1 MHRQSGDDTAAVLI
15 SLAKLVNTALP
26 QVRASWVIWS
36 ALSAAPTTRGRA
48 MLLRDLRADPGRL
61 ISAPPDAS
69 IGVQRMIVELTS
81 RGVPDLRLPAC
92 SRCGRT
98 RLLPLRDGQGGRF
111 CAGCRSD
118 GSRLCATCG
127 QTKTSWRLVNGQVQC
142 SICFRGDPDNHV
154 ACRSCGQV
162 SWAAKCGADG
172 PLCSRCYRR
181 PESVCSRCDLPRPV
195 AALIEDEPLCLACYN
210 AIRTRPRRC
219 GMCGAAKLV
228 PYLRD
233 GAAVC
238 ADCAGAKR
246 YVRCRVC
253 DSDDRI
259 LHGARCAPCALP
271 DKVRSLITGPDGR
284 PHPQLLAVENYLL
297 NSPSNPNSRLEWV
310 TGGGGARIIRR
321 MAAGDLPVSLRT
333 VAELRVTAATAYV
346 AALLV
351 ESGAVPADDFS
362 RVRFEVWLSGLLQ
375 SIPDAHDRGIVQQ
388 YASWVVK
395 RRFAE
400 SVESTDPMQRVLRAR
415 HELIEIRKFL
425 AAIRDAGFTLGNIPQ
440 RMHDE
445 YVVRRGDP
453 AYQLVR
459 FLRWARTQH
468 LTRLR
473 SDYRPQLQRGPSIS
487 DDQRW
492 EWVRI
497 LLTRE
502 DISLGPRVVGLLT
515 LLFGVPVTRIV
526 TLRRSA
532 VTVDGER
539 VTVAFGADPVQL
551 PPRLAD
557 LLRRVLNV
565 PPRSPVA
572 EDKWVFRGLRPGAHL
587 ANVSVL
593 AALRLAGISVQQGR
607 LVALMNLSRDL
618 QPAVVADLIG
628 VTADTAARWSTHAG
642 GDWADYPQLRDSEN
656 SHPRRSAVP

>member
-1 MHRQSGDDTAAVLI
+1 
-15 SLAKLVNTALP
+15 
-26 QVRASWVIWS
+26 
-36 ALSAAPTTRGRA
+36 
-48 MLLRDLRADPGRL
+48 MLLRDLRADPDQL

-69 IGVQRMIVELTS
+69 IGVQRMIVELTR
-81 RGVPDLRLPAC
+81 RGVPALRLPAC
-92 SRCGRT
+92 SRCGRA

-111 CAGCRSD
+111 CAGCRTD
-118 GSRLCATCG
+118 GARLCGTCG
-127 QTKTSWRLVNGQVQC
+127 QTKTSWRIVAGQVQC
-142 SICFRGDPDNHV
+142 SICHRGDPTNHV
-154 ACRSCGQV
+154 ACRACGQV
-162 SWAAKCGADG
+162 TWVAKHGADG

-181 PESVCSRCDLPRPV
+181 PETPCSRCHLTSRV
-195 AALIEDEPLCLACYN
+195 AAIIEDQPLCMACYN
-210 AIRTRPRRC
+210 AIRTRPHRC
-219 GMCGAAKLV
+219 GMCGSAKLV

-233 GAAVC
+233 GVAVC
-238 ADCAGAKR
+238 ARCAGAKK

-253 DSDDRI
+253 DSDERR
-259 LHGARCAPCALP
+259 LHGARCAPCTLP

-297 NSPSNPNSRLEWV
+297 NSPTNPNSRLEWV

-321 MAAGDLPVSLRT
+321 MAAGDLPVSLRA

-351 ESGAVPADDFS
+351 ESGAVPADDFA
-362 RVRFEVWLSGLLQ
+362 RIRFEVWLAGLLQ

-395 RRFAE
+395 RRFADA
-400 SVESTDPMQRVLRAR
+400 VESTDPMQRVLRAR

-425 AAIRDAGFTLGNIPQ
+425 AATREAEYTLENIPQ
-440 RMHDE
+440 RLHDE
-445 YVVRRGDP
+445 YVVRRGDA

-473 SDYRPQLQRGPSIS
+473 SDYRVQLQRGPSIS

-492 EWVRI
+492 EWVRV

-515 LLFGVPVTRIV
+515 LLLGVPVTRIV

-532 VTVDGER
+532 VTIYEEK
-539 VTVAFGADPVQL
+539 VTIAFGPDPVQL

-557 LLRRVLNV
+557 LLRRVIEA

-572 EDKWVFRGLRPGAHL
+572 DDKWVFRGLRPGAHL
-587 ANVSVL
+587 ANVSVS
-593 AALRLAGISVQQGR
+593 AALRPARISVRQGR

-656 SHPRRSAVP
+656 SHLSRPAVP